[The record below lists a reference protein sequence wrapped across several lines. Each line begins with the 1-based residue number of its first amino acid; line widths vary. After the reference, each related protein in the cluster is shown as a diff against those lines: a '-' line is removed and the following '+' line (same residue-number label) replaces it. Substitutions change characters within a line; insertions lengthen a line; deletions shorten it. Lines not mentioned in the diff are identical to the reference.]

1 MVFRGAFAGGVGP
14 VVSRSPRSEFASATM
29 SEIKITKRVVDAA
42 LPRASRYTLF
52 DSLIPGFGLRVFP
65 TGVKSWVFRYRPGA
79 GGRNAEQKSI
89 TIGRVGEFTPD
100 QARKRADALRATV

>member
-1 MVFRGAFAGGVGP
+1 
-14 VVSRSPRSEFASATM
+14 M

-100 QARKRADALRATV
+100 QARKRADALRATVKHGDDPQGSNTQSLRE